1 MLNFDPEMQ
10 PLMQKNNFGNFVR
23 KLGPS
28 PPKNVN
34 FAKSFY
40 VTHYSPNSKS
50 KAENYEIWSRNAA
63 STAKKLIL
71 EIFAE
76 NFYQNR
82 APPPLK
88 KGISQNP
95 SIFLIIHP
103 KASHKPKIVKFDGK
117 MRPVVRKNEFRKF
130 WPKIGPLPP

>member
-23 KLGPS
+23 KSGPS

-50 KAENYEIWSRNAA
+50 KAENYEI
-63 STAKKLIL
+63 
-71 EIFAE
+71 
-76 NFYQNR
+76 
-82 APPPLK
+82 
-88 KGISQNP
+88 
-95 SIFLIIHP
+95 
-103 KASHKPKIVKFDGK
+103 
-117 MRPVVRKNEFRKF
+117 
-130 WPKIGPLPP
+130 

>member
-1 MLNFDPEMQ
+1 MRT
-10 PLMQKNNFGNFVR
+10 KNCNIG
-23 KLGPS
+23 
-28 PPKNVN
+28 
-34 FAKSFY
+34 
-40 VTHYSPNSKS
+40 
-50 KAENYEIWSRNAA
+50 SRNAA
-63 STAKKLIL
+63 FTAKKLIL

-76 NFYQNR
+76 NFHQNR

-117 MRPVVRKNEFRKF
+117 MQPVVRKNEFRKF
-130 WPKIGPLPP
+130 